1 MKIKIFKSIGALVTI
16 ALLLTACNL
25 PAPQSTSTPAEAT
38 TDSSGSPTEASTEAS
53 TQGSI
58 VPGACLVGTWN
69 LTDFAP
75 YMDSIKQNLSASS
88 NNDVTF
94 TSGDFS
100 GSATFVFNADG
111 TTSLKMD
118 NFTQSFT
125 MSVMVSETNLEIP
138 ITLTVN
144 GNSSAEYSV
153 EGDQITFSNQNP
165 GDMQVTVD
173 TNGTASTMD
182 QSLFGDPGSQKLY
195 QYSCT
200 DANTLSLKVIAV
212 ESMDLAP
219 LILTRAQ

>member
-1 MKIKIFKSIGALVTI
+1 MKNKLISVFSVMLIVALT
-16 ALLLTACNL
+16 LTACNL
-25 PAPQSTSTPAEAT
+25 PGSQSNSATAEANAV
-38 TDSSGSPTEASTEAS
+38 PTEAPST
-53 TQGSI
+53 
-58 VPGACLVGTWN
+58 PGACLVGTWN
-69 LTDFAP
+69 LKDFAP
-75 YMDSIKQNLSASS
+75 YMDSIKQNLSSSS
-88 NNDVTF
+88 NNNVTF

-100 GSATFVFNADG
+100 GSATFVFNTDG

-118 NFTQSFT
+118 SFTQSFT
-125 MSVMVSETNLEIP
+125 MSMTVSESTIDIP

-153 EGDQITFSNQNP
+153 EGDQITFTNQNP
-165 GDMQVTVD
+165 GDMQVTID
-173 TNGTASTMD
+173 TNGTASSMD

-212 ESMDLAP
+212 ENMDLAP